1 MRGFKYICLSGS
13 QFLTMIY
20 KLFNYTRMNNTRR
33 SFITNAAIGTLA
45 ALSIPELA
53 SSAFA
58 EAKGKKVRLTE
69 NDVVLFQGDSITDSG
84 RDKKKTEANNVAC
97 MGSGYA
103 LVAGS
108 RLLVDH
114 PEKKLQIYNKG
125 ISGNKVY
132 QLADRWDEDCLSL
145 KPNVLSIFVGVND
158 YWHTLNPKTPYTG
171 TIETY
176 RTDYKKLIDRTK
188 AALPDVK
195 LIICEPYAINGVKS
209 VTDAWYPKFPEFQV
223 AAREI
228 AEQYG
233 AAFVPFQAVV
243 DKALKQA
250 PGNYWSNDG
259 VHPNMA
265 GITLLAHAW
274 LEAVK

>member
-1 MRGFKYICLSGS
+1 M
-13 QFLTMIY
+13 
-20 KLFNYTRMNNTRR
+20 NTRR
-33 SFITNAAIGTLA
+33 SFIRNAAIGTLA
-45 ALSIPELA
+45 SLSVPEIA
-53 SSAFA
+53 AAAFA
-58 EAKGKKVRLTE
+58 EAGGRKVSLNN
-69 NDVVLFQGDSITDSG
+69 NDIVLFQGDSITDSG
-84 RDKKKTEANNVAC
+84 RDKKNTAANNVAC

-108 RLLVDH
+108 TLLFNNPD
-114 PEKKLQIYNKG
+114 KNLQIYNKG
-125 ISGNKVY
+125 ISGNKVF
-132 QLADRWDEDCLSL
+132 QLADRWDADCLDL

-158 YWHTLNPKTPYTG
+158 YWHTLTAKPPYTG

-188 AALPDVK
+188 QALPDVK

-228 AEQYG
+228 ADQYG
-233 AAFVPFQAVV
+233 AAFVPFQSAV
-243 DKALKQA
+243 DKAMKKA
-250 PGNYWSNDG
+250 PGSYWTGDG

-265 GITLLAHAW
+265 GITLLAHTW